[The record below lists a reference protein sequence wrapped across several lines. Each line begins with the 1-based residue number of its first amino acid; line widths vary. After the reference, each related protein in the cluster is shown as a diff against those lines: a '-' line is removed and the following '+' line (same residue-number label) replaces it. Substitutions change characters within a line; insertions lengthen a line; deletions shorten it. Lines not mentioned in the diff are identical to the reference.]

1 MFINK
6 KGQLFNKISI
16 VDILIVFLLI
26 FFAINLYSSQKEIKK
41 IDTKIS
47 QKARMTIEF
56 VEVNKSFLEVVNE
69 SDILKD
75 SVRGFVLGKVISFDY
90 EPSKKIVSS
99 NDGKVV
105 YKEIDDKV
113 DIEVNLSIEGIFDGN
128 GVLIGSKRYYIGS
141 ETRVKTSDYV
151 TDANVI
157 MIKKKE

>member
-16 VDILIVFLLI
+16 VDLLIIFLLI
-26 FFAINLYSSQKEIKK
+26 FFAINLYSSQKEITKT
-41 IDTKIS
+41 DTKIS
-47 QKARMTIEF
+47 QEAIMTLEF
-56 VEVNKSFLEVVNE
+56 KEVNKSFLKVVNKG
-69 SDILKD
+69 DILKD
-75 SVRGFVLGKVISFDY
+75 SVRGFVLGKILSFNY
-90 EPSKKIVSS
+90 KPSKKIVSS

-113 DIEVNLSIEGIFDGN
+113 DIEVELNVKGIFDGN

-141 ETRVKTSDYV
+141 ETRIKTSDYV
-151 TDANVI
+151 TDADVI